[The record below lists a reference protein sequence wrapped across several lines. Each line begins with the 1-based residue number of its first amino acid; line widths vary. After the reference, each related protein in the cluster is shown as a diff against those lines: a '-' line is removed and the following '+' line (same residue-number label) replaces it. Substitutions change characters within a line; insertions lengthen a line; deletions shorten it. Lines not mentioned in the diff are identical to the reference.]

1 MVGSMPDANR
11 GSQMFEQHRDAAASE
26 SEPTLPEYVAVLIV
40 LGVFVVMV
48 LSLVGIVSL

>member
-1 MVGSMPDANR
+1 
-11 GSQMFEQHRDAAASE
+11 MFEQQRDAAASQ

-40 LGVFVVMV
+40 LGVFVATV

>member
-1 MVGSMPDANR
+1 
-11 GSQMFEQHRDAAASE
+11 MFEQHRDAAASE
-26 SEPTLPEYVAVLIV
+26 SEPTLPEYVAVLLV

>member
-1 MVGSMPDANR
+1 
-11 GSQMFEQHRDAAASE
+11 MFEQHRDAASE

-40 LGVFVVMV
+40 LGAFVVMV